1 VKIIIVFFV
10 VAGILAN
17 KSEGKP
23 TGAIPSLI
31 YDPRVVIRI
40 KPSASGYFD
49 SFG

>member
-1 VKIIIVFFV
+1 MKIIIAFCL
-10 VAGILAN
+10 VAGIVVS

-40 KPSASGYFD
+40 KPSTSGTFD

>member
-1 VKIIIVFFV
+1 
-10 VAGILAN
+10 VAGILFS
-17 KSEGKP
+17 KSEGMP

>member
-1 VKIIIVFFV
+1 MKIIIAFFV
-10 VAGILAN
+10 VVGIVVG
-17 KSEGKP
+17 KSEGTP

-40 KPSASGYFD
+40 KPSASGTFD